1 MYVSFYDTA
10 PTAIYTLSLHDAL
23 PILNDPGINRAMDQ
37 AALVADLKQRRQAW
51 GDIDR
56 RVTATAAAIP
66 WLWDKTP
73 NITSRD
79 VVGVIAKWNASF
91 QPSFCSLKR

>member
-1 MYVSFYDTA
+1 
-10 PTAIYTLSLHDAL
+10 
-23 PILNDPGINRAMDQ
+23 MDQ
-37 AALVADLKQRRQAW
+37 AALVADLRQRRRAW

-79 VVGVIAKWNASF
+79 VIGVIAKWNASF